1 MLIALLT
8 ISFFSCCLYF
18 NKIYKIP
25 YLQTPF
31 LYFSLVIL
39 IEYLFGILGFLLYGY
54 YVATIFG
61 IIMLFL
67 LRYKNDNLFDKKNVV
82 NIPLILVPIL
92 LSLIIVD
99 SNYILIEWD
108 DFANWGKSIK
118 WIYDNNALY
127 TGDAFVSIKRY
138 PPASQLFQY
147 FILKTFGWK
156 ESYLILSV
164 NLLTISGILFIFSYF
179 NNQFNFKNIIG
190 MFVVFLMIFTF
201 GYGYADIYVD
211 KLLGIVFSITLV
223 LALSYEKTKEN
234 FILFIITTSLLLII
248 KETALILCAISL
260 FVYFTDFYRSD
271 KNNIIYKRIF
281 IILLFNS
288 FFYFSWKLYLNS
300 IGTHLEYSLPQFHQL
315 FEDKF
320 INRFSLTMHEFYRRI
335 SSRRYLAVFTVLTSL
350 LIIIKYSKFDRN
362 HLRSIY
368 IIFLGIVIYIFCLL
382 MFYLFI
388 FGDFEG
394 PRLASFERYLGSYL
408 LAVAILLISII
419 WSIDYK
425 YKKIVLSVLSLLIIA
440 INFKHLNRHFPQI
453 QNSKSDVEFRILM
466 SNYTNALKKY
476 LQPGD
481 KVFFISQHTVGY
493 ESVMFTYLNLPFA
506 SNGWCWS
513 VGIPKDKNDV
523 WTCPRKL
530 EDELRGSQ
538 GPYKFIVLFSFNDSF
553 WEPNKHLF
561 TISYPKKG
569 IYIIKEENSKINIY
583 PLNLDENVFK

>member
-223 LALSYEKTKEN
+223 LALSYEKTREN
-234 FILFIITTSLLLII
+234 FILF
-248 KETALILCAISL
+248 
-260 FVYFTDFYRSD
+260 D
-271 KNNIIYKRIF
+271 
-281 IILLFNS
+281 
-288 FFYFSWKLYLNS
+288 
-300 IGTHLEYSLPQFHQL
+300 HQ
-315 FEDKF
+315 
-320 INRFSLTMHEFYRRI
+320 
-335 SSRRYLAVFTVLTSL
+335 
-350 LIIIKYSKFDRN
+350 
-362 HLRSIY
+362 
-368 IIFLGIVIYIFCLL
+368 
-382 MFYLFI
+382 
-388 FGDFEG
+388 
-394 PRLASFERYLGSYL
+394 
-408 LAVAILLISII
+408 
-419 WSIDYK
+419 
-425 YKKIVLSVLSLLIIA
+425 
-440 INFKHLNRHFPQI
+440 
-453 QNSKSDVEFRILM
+453 
-466 SNYTNALKKY
+466 
-476 LQPGD
+476 
-481 KVFFISQHTVGY
+481 
-493 ESVMFTYLNLPFA
+493 
-506 SNGWCWS
+506 
-513 VGIPKDKNDV
+513 
-523 WTCPRKL
+523 
-530 EDELRGSQ
+530 
-538 GPYKFIVLFSFNDSF
+538 
-553 WEPNKHLF
+553 
-561 TISYPKKG
+561 
-569 IYIIKEENSKINIY
+569 
-583 PLNLDENVFK
+583 